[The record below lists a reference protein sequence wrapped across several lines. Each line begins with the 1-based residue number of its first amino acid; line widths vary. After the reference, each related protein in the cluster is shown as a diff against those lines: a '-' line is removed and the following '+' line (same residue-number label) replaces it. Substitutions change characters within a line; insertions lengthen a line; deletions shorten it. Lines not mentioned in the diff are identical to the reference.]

1 MAERREV
8 LKLMGWAAGS
18 AFVADHALAEHIHK
32 HLAVEAQ
39 LPKQPQFFQEQ
50 VWKTVFR
57 LTDLILPSD
66 GTPGARDA
74 AVTEFLDYYLANS
87 SDAAKTSFRQGLDW
101 LEASAQAKFGKA
113 FVDLTADQQT
123 ALLTLISSPA
133 NRDPG
138 DLQGKQFFNTLR
150 QMTVFAFY
158 TSKVGIQSLGFK
170 GNTFAAEFPGA
181 CTHQHEL

>member
-1 MAERREV
+1 MAERRDV

-18 AFVADHALAEHIHK
+18 AFVADHALADSIHK

-39 LPKQPQFFQEQ
+39 LPRQPQFFREHA
-50 VWKTVFR
+50 WKTVYR

-74 AVTEFLDYYLANS
+74 SVTEFLDYYLSNS
-87 SDAAKTSFRQGLDW
+87 PDAAKVSFQQGLQWMD
-101 LEASAQAKFGKA
+101 ATSQAKFGKA
-113 FVDLTADQQT
+113 FVELPEEQQT
-123 ALLTLISSPA
+123 ALLTMISSPA

-138 DLQGKQFFNTLR
+138 DMQGVQFFNTLR

-170 GNTFAAEFPGA
+170 GNTFTAEFVGSCA
-181 CTHQHEL
+181 HQHEL

>member
-1 MAERREV
+1 MAERRDV

-18 AFVADHALAEHIHK
+18 VFVADHALADSIHK

-39 LPKQPQFFQEQ
+39 LPRQPQFFQER

-87 SDAAKTSFRQGLDW
+87 PDAAKTSFRQGLQW
-101 LEASAQAKFGKA
+101 LEATAQAKFGKA
-113 FVDLTADQQT
+113 FIDLAEEQQV
-123 ALLTLISSPA
+123 ALLTLISSPS

-138 DLQGKQFFNTLR
+138 DLQGIQFFSILR

-170 GNTFAAEFPGA
+170 GNTFVAEFPGS